1 MAVIAFRA
9 SLPDIS
15 RLMSG
20 AVSVIRFPNLS
31 QSVFFQ
37 LRKVSGGWLGV
48 L

>member
-31 QSVFFQ
+31 QEG
-37 LRKVSGGWLGV
+37 LAWLPGGIV
-48 L
+48 EEV